1 MGKKKL
7 TIRCDGCG
15 KEMTIG
21 KSKYY
26 NRSGYC
32 GVYCSLECYLE
43 AYGGEIEHGT
53 LTLEKALDCS
63 CDIYETTPIVQ
74 KTVEITEGGTRKLS
88 EDEVDKLQ
96 EKVYG
101 Y

>member
-1 MGKKKL
+1 MGKKRIIK
-7 TIRCDGCG
+7 CDGCG

-43 AYGGEIEHGT
+43 AYGDEIEHGT

-63 CDIYETTPIVQ
+63 CDIYEDTPIVE
-74 KTVEITEGGTRKLS
+74 KTVTITEGGRHKLS
-88 EDEVDKLQ
+88 SEEIEKLH

>member
-1 MGKKKL
+1 MGKKRI
-7 TIRCDGCG
+7 IRCDGCG

-63 CDIYETTPIVQ
+63 CDIYDDAPIVE
-74 KTVEITEGGTRKLS
+74 KTVTITEGGRHKLS
-88 EDEVDKLQ
+88 SEEIEKLH

>member
-26 NRSGYC
+26 NMINFY
-32 GVYCSLECYLE
+32 
-43 AYGGEIEHGT
+43 
-53 LTLEKALDCS
+53 
-63 CDIYETTPIVQ
+63 
-74 KTVEITEGGTRKLS
+74 
-88 EDEVDKLQ
+88 
-96 EKVYG
+96 
-101 Y
+101 

>member
-63 CDIYETTPIVQ
+63 CDIYEDSPVEI
-74 KTVEITEGGTRKLS
+74 KTVEVKTGGFHKLS
-88 EDEVDKLQ
+88 SDEIEKLH